1 MDHAGFTLVVTSRS
15 NFSFVLWELKAFS
28 TLWMSKFFTGELH
41 NERSSLNYA
50 EEKITCT
57 VKRLTV
63 RTLKPGDL
71 KEDCP
76 ISTFSENKRFSSF
89 FCKRP
94 ITFINWT
101 CRFPRGQVS
110 SNGFKF
116 LSVAKWNTSIL
127 LVRFQ
132 KNSESFVLRKRCGWK
147 IFFQVSRFECPHC
160 KACKNIQVKGL
171 ASFWW
176 ATLRLFSLRE
186 GQGEKKSQLWKYR
199 IPDQFSEN
207 GNFKNPCLPLP
218 HFSLFIRQKA

>member
-28 TLWMSKFFTGELH
+28 TLWMSKFFTGGLH
-41 NERSSLNYA
+41 KERSSLNYA

-63 RTLKPGDL
+63 RTLKRGDL

-132 KNSESFVLRKRCGWK
+132 KKFR
-147 IFFQVSRFECPHC
+147 IFCFQKTLWLENLLPSVPHC
-160 KACKNIQVKGL
+160 KARKNIQVKGL

-199 IPDQFSEN
+199 IPDPFSEN

>member
-1 MDHAGFTLVVTSRS
+1 
-15 NFSFVLWELKAFS
+15 
-28 TLWMSKFFTGELH
+28 MSKFFTGGLH

-71 KEDCP
+71 KEDCS

-101 CRFPRGQVS
+101 YRFPRGQVS

-116 LSVAKWNTSIL
+116 LRLQSEILQFYWSVSK
-127 LVRFQ
+127 

-171 ASFWW
+171 ASFW
-176 ATLRLFSLRE
+176 
-186 GQGEKKSQLWKYR
+186 
-199 IPDQFSEN
+199 
-207 GNFKNPCLPLP
+207 
-218 HFSLFIRQKA
+218 

>member
-28 TLWMSKFFTGELH
+28 TLWMSKFFTGGLH

-71 KEDCP
+71 KEDCS

-127 LVRFQ
+127 LFRFQ
-132 KNSESFVLRKRCGWK
+132 KKFRIFCFQKTLWLENLLPSVPVWVSALQSMQKYPGQRASFVLVSYSQVVFVTGRAGRKE
-147 IFFQVSRFECPHC
+147 IS
-160 KACKNIQVKGL
+160 IVK
-171 ASFWW
+171 
-176 ATLRLFSLRE
+176 
-186 GQGEKKSQLWKYR
+186 
-199 IPDQFSEN
+199 IPDSRPIQWKWKF
-207 GNFKNPCLPLP
+207 
-218 HFSLFIRQKA
+218 